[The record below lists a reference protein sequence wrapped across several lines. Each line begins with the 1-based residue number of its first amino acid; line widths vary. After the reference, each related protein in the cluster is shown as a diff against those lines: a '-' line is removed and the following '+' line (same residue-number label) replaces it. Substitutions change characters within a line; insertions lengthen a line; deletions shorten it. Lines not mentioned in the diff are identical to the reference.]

1 MPLNVSEETFKL
13 KNEVKYVKY
22 DLDIGTLVSHI
33 EELSTLQNAIT
44 AAGLADTLKG
54 ADAVTL
60 FAPDNEAFAKL
71 PGGTILSGLED
82 VEKTKTVL
90 TYHVVPQKLVA
101 SNLSKEKSVTTMQGG
116 TLKIEEHRLLRHGI
130 KVNGAVVKEA
140 DIE

>member
-1 MPLNVSEETFKL
+1 
-13 KNEVKYVKY
+13 VKYVKY
-22 DLDIGTLVSHI
+22 DSDIGTLVSHI
-33 EELSTLQNAIT
+33 EELSTLHNAIT

-82 VEKTKTVL
+82 ADKLKTVL

-101 SNLSKEKSVTTMQGG
+101 SNLRKEKSVTTMQGG
-116 TLKIEEHRLLRHGI
+116 TLKIEEHRWLRSGI

-140 DIE
+140 DIEGTNGVIHIIDTVLMP